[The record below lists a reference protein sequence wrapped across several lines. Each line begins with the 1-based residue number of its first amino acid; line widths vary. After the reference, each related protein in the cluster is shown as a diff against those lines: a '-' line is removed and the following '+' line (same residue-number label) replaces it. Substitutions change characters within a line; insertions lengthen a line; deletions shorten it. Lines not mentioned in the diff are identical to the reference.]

1 MKNVSNN
8 NNNFE
13 RKRKEKLKSFFFQ
26 FKVEAVVY
34 KLRGHQAYATVQ
46 RHTSC
51 LKVGLLLH
59 PIMNGSAYD
68 SGFDEDDFIK
78 AEKDVTDGGDS
89 EVIKKVHKFI
99 ETARQQLDDDDSF
112 HPDIAEVVGGYNQHF
127 SEEEDGEIV
136 SLEHNEVPM
145 QEISFSVENE
155 NNINNNNNNSPPP
168 PPPSSR
174 LRRHRRRRRQH
185 WQNKKRKT
193 DSLQRKI
200 DNLLKFYKNFY
211 VLNESSVLVYGYDP
225 DCVKFLVGKRHKTK
239 NTIAFKYKVN
249 ISTPGK
255 FYNKFNYP
263 ICISGKNR
271 NLLLKSLIEIERILF
286 QY

>member
-1 MKNVSNN
+1 M
-8 NNNFE
+8 
-13 RKRKEKLKSFFFQ
+13 
-26 FKVEAVVY
+26 VY

-127 SEEEDGEIV
+127 SEEEEVEDGEIV

-155 NNINNNNNNSPPP
+155 NNINNNNHSPPP
-168 PPPSSR
+168 PPPPPPSR
-174 LRRHRRRRRQH
+174 LRRRQRQH
-185 WQNKKRKT
+185 WQNRKYNKK
-193 DSLQRKI
+193 
-200 DNLLKFYKNFY
+200 NALKKQMCKVLYYTENFHI
-211 VLNESSVLVYGYDP
+211 LNESSVLVYGYDP

-239 NTIAFKYKVN
+239 NSICFKYRVK
-249 ISTPGK
+249 ILTPGK
-255 FYNKFNYP
+255 FCNRFNYP
-263 ICISGKNR
+263 ICISGRNR